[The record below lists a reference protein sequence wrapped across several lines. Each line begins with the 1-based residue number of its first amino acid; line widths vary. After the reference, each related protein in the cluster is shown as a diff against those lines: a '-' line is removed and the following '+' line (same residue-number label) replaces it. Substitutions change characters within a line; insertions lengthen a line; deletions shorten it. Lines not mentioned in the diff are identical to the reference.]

1 MLEKFMRYVLQEEAG
16 DGKGGSAAG
25 GGATGG
31 AAAAGGDGAGKGVA
45 AAGDAGAGDANKGAG
60 GEQSLLEQIG
70 KGGAAGDDGK
80 GGGKAVDDGGNLT
93 PEQRALQIAEK
104 DTRRPKE
111 VPAKYWDAE
120 KGEVN
125 YAAWAKSTTE
135 LETRMR
141 TYGLPPKTADEYKFD
156 VPKELKEH
164 GVDLDPALTK
174 TFRDEAYTM
183 GLTQKQ
189 YEGVMGAYFKHI
201 ANLANQVSQFSQEK
215 ARTELLGYYKTEEA
229 MTENVRNAFR
239 VFSSFADEKD
249 MEGINQIGNI
259 PAVIRVLAKIWP
271 EMREDPNV
279 NPDTILEGESLEN
292 LMRGGPGKDDSPYWN
307 KTDPR
312 HKVTVAKVQ
321 AHHERQ
327 ASARRRKAG

>member
-1 MLEKFMRYVLQEEAG
+1 MFERLMRLYAFQEEAG
-16 DGKGGSAAG
+16 DNKGGGGAGAGGAPAGGESADKGGAAAG
-25 GGATGG
+25 GDKAG
-31 AAAAGGDGAGKGVA
+31 AAAASAGGDKTLLEQIGAGGKPAAGGDGAKP
-45 AAGDAGAGDANKGAG
+45 
-60 GEQSLLEQIG
+60 E
-70 KGGAAGDDGK
+70 
-80 GGGKAVDDGGNLT
+80 DGGNLS

-104 DTRRPKE
+104 DTRRPKD
-111 VPAKYWDAE
+111 VPAKYWDSE

-174 TFRDEAYTM
+174 AFRDEAHTM

-201 ANLANQVSQFSQEK
+201 ANLADQVSQFSQEK
-215 ARTELLGYYKTEEA
+215 ARTDLLAYYKTEEA
-229 MTENVRNAFR
+229 LTENVRNAFR

-249 MEGINQIGNI
+249 MGLINQIGNI

-279 NPDTILEGESLEN
+279 NPDSILEGETLGN
-292 LMRGGPGKDDSPYWN
+292 LMRGGPGKEDSPYWN
-307 KTDPR
+307 KADPR
-312 HKVTVAKVQ
+312 HKATVAKVQ
-321 AHHERQ
+321 AYHERQ